1 MNVHGTSQG
10 AVAAFFD
17 PGSIAVIGASG
28 DEAKIGGRPIRYLR
42 LGGYAGPVYPIN
54 PGRTIV
60 QGLPA
65 FPTLADVP
73 AAVDLAIIVVPADQV
88 AEAVDHCVAKGVRAA
103 AIFSAGFAETGSEG
117 VALQERITAAA
128 RAGGLRLLGP
138 NCMGTMNLRRG
149 VLATFTSGI
158 VDRAPA
164 HGRISLAS
172 QSGALGA
179 HCFILAEERRLGI
192 NLWATTGNQADLEV
206 ADFLCHMA
214 ADPETDVVIGCI
226 EGVKNPGRLIEAFE
240 TARLHRKPVILMKLG
255 RSEVGAEAAASHTA
269 SLGGSD
275 AVFGAVLRQYGVY
288 RATSIDD
295 LFDAAYAC
303 SRGCFAPNRGIGLI
317 TVSGGAGILMADA
330 AAECGLDVPPLP
342 AATQAFLKARV
353 PFAGTRNPLDVTAQV
368 VNQPELAGPMFEALV
383 AEGGY
388 GVTVAFLAYLGRNP
402 ALMAQL
408 MPGLAEVARRHRDR
422 PLILSLLTAPGM
434 RETLEKLGF
443 LVFADPTRAVRA
455 AAVLAHFGAHFGA
468 AFAPGGVPKAAPPAL
483 PGMAKVEAG
492 RAYTEVEAKD
502 LLAAAGLPVVREV
515 LAADEDA
522 AVAAAVRTGFPVV
535 LKIASPDIAHKS
547 EIGGVLLGVADAA
560 AVRQGFATLLERAHA
575 AVPAARIAG
584 VVVAP
589 MVTGGVETILGV
601 LQDPAVGPVVMFGLG
616 GILVEVLGDVTFR
629 RAPFG
634 PHEARAM
641 IDEVKGCALLR
652 GARGGAVM
660 DEEALVEALVRLSVF
675 ASANAERL
683 ASVDVNPFIV
693 LPRGRGGV
701 AVDALIVTRAAEPVA

>member
-1 MNVHGTSQG
+1 MNAHGTSQG

-42 LGGYAGPVYPIN
+42 LGGYAGAVYPIN
-54 PGRTIV
+54 PGRMVV

-73 AAVDLAIIVVPADQV
+73 GAVDLAIIVVPADQV

-128 RAGGLRLLGP
+128 AAGGLRLLGP

-149 VLATFTSGI
+149 VIATFTSGI
-158 VDRAPA
+158 VDRTPA

-172 QSGALGA
+172 QSGAFGS

-206 ADFLCHMA
+206 ADFLCYMA

-240 TARLHRKPVILMKLG
+240 IARLHRKPLILMKLG

-303 SRGCFAPNRGIGLI
+303 SRGRFASNRDVGLI
-317 TVSGGAGILMADA
+317 TVSGGVGIIMADA
-330 AAECGLDVPPLP
+330 AAECGLGVPPLP
-342 AATQAFLKARV
+342 AATQAFLKDRV

-388 GVTVAFLAYLGRNP
+388 GVTVAFLSHLGRNP

-434 RETLEKLGF
+434 RETLEELGF

-455 AAVLAHFGAHFGA
+455 AAVLAHFGA
-468 AFAPGGVPKAAPPAL
+468 AFAPGGVPEVAPPAL
-483 PGMAKVEAG
+483 PGMAVVEAG

-502 LLAAAGLPVVREV
+502 LLAAAGLPVVREA
-515 LAADEDA
+515 LAVDEDA
-522 AVAAAVRTGFPVV
+522 AVAAAARTGFPVV

-547 EIGGVLLGVADAA
+547 EIGGVLLGVADEA
-560 AVRQGFATLLERAHA
+560 AVRRGFATLLERARA

-589 MVTGGVETILGV
+589 MVAGGVETILGV

-616 GILVEVLGDVTFR
+616 GVLVEVLGDVTFR

-634 PHEARAM
+634 PHQARAM
-641 IDEVKGCALLR
+641 IGEVKGCAILR

-660 DEEALVEALVRLSVF
+660 DEAALVEALVRLSVF

-693 LPRGRGGV
+693 LPEGRGGV
-701 AVDALIVTRAAEPVA
+701 AVDALIVTRAAEPAA